1 MNLPL
6 NSAWLLFP
14 VVVTTLALGM
24 LVVHRRSW
32 RTLQE
37 RSLDACEHDYHYR
50 RYRRRVQASSLLAL
64 IGPALFVG
72 YRIPPRELPWLFIG
86 YWMVVI
92 LVTAWIGLLAL
103 GDAVASGR
111 HFSLQ
116 RRQRTANRA
125 ELREGIAERRATL
138 TGEGQEPS
146 AAE

>member
-14 VVVTTLALGM
+14 VVVTALALVL

-32 RTLQE
+32 RMLQE

-72 YRIPPRELPWLFIG
+72 YCIPPRELPWLFIG

-92 LVTAWIGLLAL
+92 LITAWIGLLAF

-111 HFSLQ
+111 HFSLL
-116 RRQRTANRA
+116 RRQRTAVRA
-125 ELREGIAERRATL
+125 TLHGEIAERRATL
-138 TGEGQEPS
+138 TSDGQEPS